1 MEKTDKNY
9 QIDNTDLK
17 ILKWLLQDAT
27 MPYTDIAEKVFV
39 SPGTVHVRMK
49 KLKEMGVVTG
59 AQITLNYQKLGW
71 DVAAFIGIY
80 LDKSSLY
87 EKVVAELEQIEEVVS
102 LHYTTGAYSIF
113 ARIICRDT
121 KHLREVLN
129 EKIQKLKGIQR
140 TETFISL
147 EERFTRPLPL
157 V

>member
-1 MEKTDKNY
+1 MDKADKNY

-17 ILKWLLQDAT
+17 ILKLLLQDAT
-27 MPYTDIAEKVFV
+27 LPYTDIAEKVFV

-49 KLKEMGVVTG
+49 KLKEMGIVTG

-113 ARIICRDT
+113 ARTICRDT

-157 V
+157 L

>member
-49 KLKEMGVVTG
+49 KLKEMGIVTG

-157 V
+157 I